1 MALYILSE
9 EELEETKAYLKEAA
23 KEAKKSKCVKSQR
36 GAVLVKNGRII
47 GRGHNQT
54 TLPDLCNPCIRE
66 KIHNNGQVELCAA
79 IHAEQMVIIDAAQKG
94 ESILGTTLYHI
105 KLKNG
110 TPVPSGAPS
119 CTVCSRIIC
128 VAGLKFVLW
137 HKDGYVIYEPDEFN
151 KLSFEYFLKNN
162 P

>member
-1 MALYILSE
+1 MALCILSE
-9 EELEETKAYLKEAA
+9 EELEETKAYLEEAA
-23 KEAKKSKCVKSQR
+23 KEARKSKCVKSQR
-36 GAVLVKNGRII
+36 GAILVKNGKII
-47 GRGHNQT
+47 GRGHNQI

-66 KIHNNGQVELCAA
+66 KIRDNSRAELCAA
-79 IHAEQMVIIDAAQKG
+79 IHAEQKAIIDAAQNG
-94 ESILGTTLYHI
+94 ESILSATLYHI

-128 VAGLKFVLW
+128 AARLKFVLW